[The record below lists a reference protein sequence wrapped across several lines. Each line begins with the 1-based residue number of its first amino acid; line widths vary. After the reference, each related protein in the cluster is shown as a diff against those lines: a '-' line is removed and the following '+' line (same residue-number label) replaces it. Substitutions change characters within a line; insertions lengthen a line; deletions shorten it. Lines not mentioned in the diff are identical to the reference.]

1 MLLAG
6 DVVLISRRNVGHIET
21 ISHPFDLVGGVLIH
35 EKDHLVWHK
44 EVSGVLGN
52 ILDTKILDAGKD
64 VLGIAV
70 LEDALD
76 ILTVTLKIDG
86 VAGDVVMRKAVLTQQ
101 LEHGLSTGRNLLS
114 SKMAIAFTTAVKT
127 GK

>member
-1 MLLAG
+1 VLLAC
-6 DVVLISRRNVGHIET
+6 DVVLISRRNVGHVKP
-21 ISHPFDLVGGVLIH
+21 ISHPFNLVDGVLVH
-35 EKDHLVWHK
+35 KKDHLVWHE

-52 ILDTKILDAGKD
+52 ILHTKILDTSKD

-86 VAGDVVMRKAVLTQQ
+86 VAGDIVMRKAVLTQQ
-101 LEHGLSTGRNLLS
+101 LEHGLGTGRNLLS
-114 SKMAIAFTTAVKT
+114 SKMAIAFPTAVKT